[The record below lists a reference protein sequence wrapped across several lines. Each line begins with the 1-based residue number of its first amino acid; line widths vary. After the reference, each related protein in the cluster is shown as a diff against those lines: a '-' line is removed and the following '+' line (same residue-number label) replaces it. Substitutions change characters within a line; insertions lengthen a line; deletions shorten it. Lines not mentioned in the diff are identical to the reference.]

1 MIDFAPLMETLGD
14 AGAATAV
21 GAALGLAFGFVAQ
34 RSRFCLRSAS
44 IEVAEGRPGVATAVW
59 LAAFGAAILACAIAT
74 INGAI
79 ATQSIM
85 IKVNPASLSGALA
98 GGAMFGIGMVLARGC
113 ASRHLVLAATGN
125 LRAWV
130 TIGLFAAIALATIS
144 GPLAPLRRAISGLL
158 VISPATND
166 AVALAGLTDTAAVAL
181 GALAL
186 AVAAAIAFV
195 ARRGA
200 FAMIGGAIIGGGLAI
215 GWVGMSALASQTFET
230 TTIATVSFTAPLA
243 HLLSDAG
250 SAFATHVGFD
260 GGLVGGV
267 VVGAALA
274 AILFGEFRLQW
285 FPSLRAAVRYLLGA
299 VLMGVGGVLALGC
312 SVGTLSNTA
321 LMVTTS
327 WAALAAMWAGAMAT
341 HRLLDG
347 ATRPA
352 ARTRREL
359 ETGLPSHATT
369 I

>member
-44 IEVAEGRPGVATAVW
+44 IEVAEGRPSVATAVW
-59 LAAFGAAILACAIAT
+59 LAAFGAAILACAVAT

-130 TIGLFAAIALATIS
+130 TIGLFATIALATIS
-144 GPLAPLRRAISGLL
+144 GPLALLRRAMSGLL
-158 VISPATND
+158 VIRPATND

-186 AVAAAIAFV
+186 AVAASIAFV

-200 FAMIGGAIIGGGLAI
+200 LAMIGGAIIGGVLAI
-215 GWVGMSALASQTFET
+215 GWVVMSALASQTFET

-274 AILFGEFRLQW
+274 AILFGEFRVQW

-327 WAALAAMWAGAMAT
+327 WAALAAMWVGAMAT
-341 HRLLDG
+341 HRLVDG
-347 ATRPA
+347 VMRPA